1 MQRLATSGN
10 VALVVIGTASA
21 TLRELAAMSFTQSL
35 KRATL
40 SLSAIG
46 LGFALAAPAY
56 AGPDRVY
63 PSAATATASAAP
75 VTLSTNITVGS
86 DGHTTLV
93 NTVFDGQQIVV
104 TSTWSILDRS
114 AEPGTDTTYPK
125 TVIFAATTEA
135 TPGPAVVVNTILSCG
150 VANSGS
156 TCIRDISFAAPAA
169 AGAYQVKV
177 AASSSGGGPLT
188 GTSLYINFTVTE
200 EVEPLET
207 LLTVAQKCVF
217 LNQGDI
223 DLEATLTE
231 ADSDPVIAI
240 AGADIAF
247 SVDGVSAGSATTG
260 SDGGAT
266 LSYNINHL
274 GVGDYPIYAA
284 FAGNSAYNGSNDSD
298 TLGVSYVFT
307 GFKQPIN
314 ADGNS
319 VFGNGQVIPIKLELL
334 DYLGQPV
341 PDAAPTVWMQK
352 LLPGGVGDEVEAT
365 SVSAADTGNMMRY
378 VPEEGIYIY
387 NMDLKNA
394 DNGTY
399 KVFVRLGDSETCS
412 AGNPTVTLTVAKKG
426 KK

>member
-1 MQRLATSGN
+1 
-10 VALVVIGTASA
+10 
-21 TLRELAAMSFTQSL
+21 MSFIKSL

-40 SLSAIG
+40 SLGAISLV
-46 LGFALAAPAY
+46 LGFAAPAY
-56 AGPDRVY
+56 AGPDRIY
-63 PSAATATASAAP
+63 PSAATATVSASP
-75 VTLSTNITVGS
+75 VALSSNFTVGA
-86 DGHTTLV
+86 DGHTTLA

-104 TSTWSILDRS
+104 SGTWSILDRS
-114 AEPGTDTTYPK
+114 AEAGADTGYSK
-125 TVIFAATTEA
+125 TVNFTATTETA
-135 TPGPAVVVNTILSCG
+135 GPAVVVSAILSC
-150 VANSGS
+150 VVSSSGS
-156 TCIRDISFAAPAA
+156 TCTSDISFSAPAT
-169 AGAYQVKV
+169 AGDYRIKV
-177 AASSSGGGPLT
+177 IPSSIGSGGPLT
-188 GTSLYINFTVTE
+188 PSPLFINFTVIE
-200 EVEPLET
+200 EVEPLDT
-207 LLTVAQKCVF
+207 QLTVAQQCVF
-217 LNQGDI
+217 VNQGDI

-240 AGADIAF
+240 AGAGIAF
-247 SVDGVSAGSATTG
+247 SVDGVSAGSASTG
-260 SDGGAT
+260 SDGVAT

-319 VFGNGQVIPIKLELL
+319 VFGNGQVIPVKIELL

-365 SVSAADTGNMMRY
+365 SVSAADTGNIMRY

-387 NMDLKNA
+387 NMDLKNV

-412 AGNPTVTLTVAKKG
+412 VGNPTVTLTVAKKG